1 MKWWLYKRLKI
12 SYISVIMVKFGGVS
26 FLNFCDLKLNL
37 GFLDFKGSFFS
48 LIFEF

>member
-1 MKWWLYKRLKI
+1 MGI
-12 SYISVIMVKFGGVS
+12 FGGSV
-26 FLNFCDLKLNL
+26 FFRFCDLRLIL